1 MEYPVS
7 LPNIFQTP
15 AQALQSGTEQ
25 LQRQGEN
32 LAQINMRQREMAE
45 RKAEREEAQLYRKMQ
60 TIQELT
66 DLSKYQTASDVANAL
81 GNQNANEIKA
91 KYINL
96 AKSGQV
102 ALPDIMEGITK
113 EINAT
118 TQGMNAL
125 KLEHDQF
132 DKGIQVLK
140 QQYPDLNVTGL
151 VQDYRKD
158 IINRRLKGGNEF
170 TNPLEVQQS
179 EFVQGLVDPRFLSRY
194 KMGNKALREAII
206 NPKGVEEVKVFTGTP
221 MENMRYEAK
230 VPFWKRPSYSPE
242 QVSGGFLPRGV
253 QPTLEIKAT
262 QLPAEALPA
271 AKGKFDIIDEDVYK
285 VFSQDQNSYMDLIN
299 ATRRK
304 YPQYDTF
311 TPQEQQYAERNA
323 LYDQLKALDQTNF
336 IPAQSTRAPIERGAR
351 LTEAE
356 KRSNIIGDYIDSF
369 TNAVASGNEADIK
382 NLANK
387 FYGLKGGKANYSGV
401 QVYKRPDGTVT
412 GFQIKYKND
421 KGQQM
426 VSDVVAVND
435 PNLEDKIQ
443 GIYQKISGSE
453 TAAEIANLKDLSTP
467 KPVGKSPVKLDLVNG
482 KIPENQFKK
491 LVKGQLY
498 NVNGKSYLWNGEK
511 FQPK

>member
-15 AQALQSGTEQ
+15 GQALQSGAEQ

-32 LAQINMRQREMAE
+32 LAQLQLRQQEMAL
-45 RKAEREEAQLYRKMQ
+45 RKAERDEAQLYRKMQ

-66 DLSKYQTASDVANAL
+66 DLSKYQTASDVANAV
-81 GNQNANEIKA
+81 GNQTANEIKA

-96 AKSGQV
+96 AKLGQ
-102 ALPDIMEGITK
+102 AGLPDIMEGITK
-113 EINAT
+113 DINAT

-125 KLEHDQF
+125 KAEHDQF

-151 VQDYRKD
+151 IKDYRQD
-158 IINRRLKGGNEF
+158 VINRRLKEGSEF
-170 TNPLEVQQS
+170 VNPLEVGQS
-179 EFVQGLVDPRFLSRY
+179 EFVNNLANPRFLSKY

-221 MENMRYEAK
+221 VENMRYEAK
-230 VPFWKRPSYSPE
+230 VPFWKKPSYAPE
-242 QVSGGFLPRGV
+242 QVVGGFLPKGV
-253 QPTLEIKAT
+253 QPTLEMRAT

-271 AKGKFDIIDEDVYK
+271 AKGKFNIVDEDVYRT
-285 VFSQDQNSYMDLIN
+285 FAQDQNSYMDLIN
-299 ATRRK
+299 ATRVK

-311 TPQEQQYAERNA
+311 SPQEQQYAERNA
-323 LYDQLKALDQTNF
+323 LYDQLKSLDQTNF
-336 IPAQSTRAPIERGAR
+336 IPAQSTRAPIDRGERP
-351 LTEAE
+351 TESE
-356 KRSNIIGDYIDSF
+356 KRSQIIGNYLDAFSD
-369 TNAVASGNEADIK
+369 AVKAGNEADIK

-387 FYGLKGGKANYSGV
+387 FYGLKGGKANYDGV

-421 KGQQM
+421 KGQKV

-435 PNLEDKIQ
+435 PNLEDKMQ

-453 TAAEIANLKDLSTP
+453 TAAEISNLKDLNTP
-467 KPVGKSPVKLDLVNG
+467 APAAEQPVKLNLIGG
-482 KIPENQFKK
+482 KLPEDQFKK